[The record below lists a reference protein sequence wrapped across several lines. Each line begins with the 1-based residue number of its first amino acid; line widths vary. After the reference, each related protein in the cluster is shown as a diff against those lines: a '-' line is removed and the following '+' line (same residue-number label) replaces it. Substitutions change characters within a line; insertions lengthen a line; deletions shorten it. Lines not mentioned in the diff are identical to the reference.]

1 MTKVL
6 NKFDSEKIISK
17 YLSIAKHQMITSKN
31 ETTKLKFPLFAK
43 GIAKEI
49 PHAKRAGFLKKAGTD
64 KELKAIIL
72 EMDKN
77 AKKKKIKLDGILLQ
91 EQIQGNEFIIGI
103 KKDFTFG
110 HVIMLGIGGSH
121 AEEIKDVSF
130 RLCPMSKLEAKK
142 MAQDLKNQALLKGI
156 NTDKL
161 YSALEKI
168 SKLPSTIK
176 NLKELDINP
185 IFVNEKDAIVVDAL
199 IVLE

>member
-1 MTKVL
+1 MNIL

-17 YLSIAKHQMITSKN
+17 YLPIAKHQMITSKN
-31 ETTKLKFPLFAK
+31 YNTKLKFPLFAK
-43 GIAKEI
+43 AIAKEI
-49 PHAKRAGFLKKAGTD
+49 PHAKRAGFLKKAENE
-64 KELKAIIL
+64 KELRTIIS

-91 EQIQGNEFIIGI
+91 EQIHGNEFIIGI

-110 HVIMLGIGGSH
+110 HVIMLGVGGSH

-130 RLCPMSKLEAKK
+130 RFCPITKSEAKK
-142 MAQDLKNQALLKGI
+142 MALDLKNQALLKGV

-168 SKLPSTIK
+168 SKLPSTIRG
-176 NLKELDINP
+176 LKELDINP